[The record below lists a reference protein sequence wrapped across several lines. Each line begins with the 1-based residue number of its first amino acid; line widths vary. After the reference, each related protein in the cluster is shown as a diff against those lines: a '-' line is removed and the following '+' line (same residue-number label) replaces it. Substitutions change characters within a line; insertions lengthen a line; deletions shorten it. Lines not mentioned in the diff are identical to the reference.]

1 MEDKQLNVMLEDVLK
16 GEIEKIP
23 DLQAGSK
30 EHSEQV
36 NAVATLYKLN
46 IEEIENERSFQ
57 ERCERT
63 LDTEREF
70 KLKQDE
76 ARSRFWIGVAGVAKD
91 IGIAVGTM
99 IAYGLWMKKG
109 FQFEETGTFTSTTFR
124 NFFGKFKPGK

>member
-1 MEDKQLNVMLEDVLK
+1 MEDKELNVMLEDVLK

-46 IEEIENERSFQ
+46 IEETENERSFQ
-57 ERCERT
+57 DRSEKTFE
-63 LDTEREF
+63 TEREF
-70 KLKQDE
+70 ELKQKE

-91 IGIAVGTM
+91 IGIAVATM
-99 IAYGLWMKKG
+99 IAYGLWMNKG
-109 FQFEETGTFTSTTFR
+109 FEFEETGTFTSTTFR